1 MMGIN
6 NSNIPL
12 SVVLKFIMT
21 ICLGFNLVDLLIQ
34 ILPAILK
41 YLYEVNK
48 VIILNV
54 LQMKSFFCYQ
64 IITDFIYTNRSVAF
78 VACDD
83 NRHEPETPEN

>member
-21 ICLGFNLVDLLIQ
+21 ICLGFYLVGLLIQ

-54 LQMKSFFCYQ
+54 LQMKSLFCYQ
-64 IITDFIYTNRSVAF
+64 IIMNFI
-78 VACDD
+78 
-83 NRHEPETPEN
+83 